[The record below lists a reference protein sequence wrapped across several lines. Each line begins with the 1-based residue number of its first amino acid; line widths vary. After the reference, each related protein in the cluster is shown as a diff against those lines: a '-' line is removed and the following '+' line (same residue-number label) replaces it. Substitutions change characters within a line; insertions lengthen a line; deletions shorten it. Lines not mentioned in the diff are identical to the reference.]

1 MLITIITFIIVF
13 GILVLVHEFG
23 HYFFAKRAGILVREF
38 SIGIGPKIW
47 WSRKNGTTYT
57 IRLLPLG
64 GYVRLAGADEDDD
77 ETLRPG
83 TPVTLQLDDQNKVI
97 TINAS
102 DKTTLFRGLPL
113 QIVDKDLMDNLWI
126 SGYVNGDE
134 SEVKKFDVNHDA
146 NVIERDGTEVRIA
159 PRDVQIQSAS
169 LLHRMMT
176 NFAGPMNNFIL
187 SLVVFIILGF
197 TLPGI
202 PTNSNQVGRVQSG
215 SVAAKAG
222 LQSGDRIIK
231 VNGNKTGS
239 WQSMTTA
246 ISSQPGKQIRVE
258 FTHKGKKQ
266 VTQMVPKKVR
276 RGRQT
281 VGQIGIVEKQQTD
294 FSSRVQYGWHQFILS
309 GTLIFSV
316 LGHMFT
322 HGFSLNDLGGP
333 VAIYAGT
340 SQATSLGLN
349 GVLSFLAMLSINLG
363 IVNLLPIPA
372 LDGGKLLLNI
382 IEGII
387 RRPIPEKA
395 EGIVTLIGFAFLML
409 LMILVTWN
417 DIQRYFIR

>member
-1 MLITIITFIIVF
+1 M
-13 GILVLVHEFG
+13 LVHEFG
-23 HYFFAKRAGILVREF
+23 HYYFAKRAGILVREF
-38 SIGIGPKIW
+38 SIGMGPKIW
-47 WSRKNGTTYT
+47 WSRRNGTTYT

-83 TPVTLQLDDQNKVI
+83 TPVTLQMNDQNEVV
-97 TINAS
+97 TIN
-102 DKTTLFRGLPL
+102 
-113 QIVDKDLMDNLWI
+113 
-126 SGYVNGDE
+126 E
-134 SEVKKFDVNHDA
+134 SEVKKFKVNHDA
-146 NVIERDGTEVRIA
+146 NVIEKDGTEVRIA
-159 PRDVQIQSAS
+159 PRDVQINSAS
-169 LLHRMMT
+169 LPHRMMT

-187 SLVVFIILGF
+187 ALVVFVILGF

-202 PTNSNQVGRVQSG
+202 PTNSNKIGRVQTS

-222 LQSGDRIIK
+222 IKSGDRIIK
-231 VNGNKTGS
+231 VNGHRTTN
-239 WQSMTTA
+239 WQEMTSV
-246 ISSQPGKQIRVE
+246 ISSHPGKKITVQFKHGE
-258 FTHKGKKQ
+258 KTTT
-266 VTQMVPKKVR
+266 TQMIPKKVR
-276 RGRQT
+276 RGKQT
-281 VGQIGIVEKQQTD
+281 VGQIGIMEMQRTD
-294 FSSRVQYGWHQFILS
+294 FKSRVLYGWHQFILS

-340 SQATSLGLN
+340 SQATSLGVN
-349 GVLSFLAMLSINLG
+349 GVLAFLAMLSINLG

-372 LDGGKLLLNI
+372 LDGGKLVLNI

-395 EGIVTLIGFAFLML
+395 EGIVTLVGFAFLLL

>member
-38 SIGIGPKIW
+38 SIGMGPKIW